1 MKLPADGG
9 RAVPNPPADVPGG
22 FVPAVPNPPPA
33 VPWKGIGRRLRE
45 LFQSRDFGDDFFDDL
60 EDAMIEADM
69 GVRTASDA
77 AEALRAEVRSRGIR
91 SRAALLFELKRL
103 LRSTIISR
111 EIPLVPG
118 TLNVLLV
125 LGVNGVGKTTTI
137 AKLAHHF
144 RTQRDVQDILLVA
157 GDTFRAAAI
166 EQLQV
171 LGRRL
176 GLPVVAQEPGADPG
190 AVIFDGISSA
200 AARGTRLLIADTAGR
215 LHNRDALVKELAKID
230 KIVKTRIAGDAY
242 QRVLV
247 LDATTGQNS
256 LAQAEVF
263 HAAVGVSSIVLTKCD
278 STAKGGMIVPICRD
292 LGIPFSYLG
301 LGEKQED
308 LALFDPDEYL
318 DSLFGAS

>member
-1 MKLPADGG
+1 MRSPAEGG
-9 RAVPNPPADVPGG
+9 RAT
-22 FVPAVPNPPPA
+22 
-33 VPWKGIGRRLRE
+33 PWKGIGRRLRE
-45 LFQSRDFGDDFFDDL
+45 LFLSRDFGDDFFSQL

-69 GVRTASDA
+69 GVRTASEA
-77 AEALRAEVRSRGIR
+77 SQALREAVGSRGIR
-91 SRAALLFELKRL
+91 SREALLAELKNRL
-103 LRSTIISR
+103 RATIIAR
-111 EIPLVPG
+111 EIALVPG

-144 RTQRDVQDILLVA
+144 QTRRNVRKILLVA

-171 LGRRL
+171 LGGRL

-200 AARGTRLLIADTAGR
+200 AARGSQLLIADTAGR

-230 KIVKTRIAGDAY
+230 RIVQTRVAGDAY
-242 QRVLV
+242 QKILV

-278 STAKGGMIVPICRD
+278 STAKGGMVVPICRD

-301 LGEKQED
+301 LGEKQAD
-308 LALFDPDEYL
+308 LEKFDPDEYL

>member
-1 MKLPADGG
+1 MKSPAEGG
-9 RAVPNPPADVPGG
+9 RAA
-22 FVPAVPNPPPA
+22 
-33 VPWKGIGRRLRE
+33 PWRGIGRRLRE
-45 LFQSRDFGDDFFDDL
+45 LFQSRDFGDGFFAEL

-69 GVRTASDA
+69 GVRTASELSEA
-77 AEALRAEVRSRGIR
+77 LREAVRSRGIGNREALRAE
-91 SRAALLFELKRL
+91 LKKRL
-103 LRSTIISR
+103 RATIISR
-111 EIPLVPG
+111 EIALVPDA
-118 TLNVLLV
+118 LNVLLV

-137 AKLAHHF
+137 AKLACHF
-144 RTQRDVQDILLVA
+144 QTRRGVEKILLVA

-171 LGRRL
+171 LGGRL

-200 AARGTRLLIADTAGR
+200 AARGSQLLIADTAGR

-230 KIVKTRIAGDAY
+230 KIVRTRVTGDAY
-242 QRVLV
+242 QRILV

-256 LAQAEVF
+256 YAQAEVF
-263 HAAVGVSSIVLTKCD
+263 HAAVRINSIVLSKCD
-278 STAKGGMIVPICRD
+278 STAKGGMVVPICRD

-308 LALFDPDEYL
+308 LEPFDPDDYL

>member
-1 MKLPADGG
+1 M
-9 RAVPNPPADVPGG
+9 
-22 FVPAVPNPPPA
+22 
-33 VPWKGIGRRLRE
+33 PWKGIGRRLRE
-45 LFQSRDFGDDFFDDL
+45 LFQSRDYGDSFFDEL

-69 GVRTASDA
+69 GVRTASEASD
-77 AEALRAEVRSRGIR
+77 ALREAVRGRGIR
-91 SRAALLFELKRL
+91 SRDALLAELKNR
-103 LRSTIISR
+103 LRSTIIAR
-111 EIPLVPG
+111 EI
-118 TLNVLLV
+118 TLLV

-137 AKLAHHF
+137 AKLAHYF
-144 RTQRDVQDILLVA
+144 QTRRDVQGILLVA

-171 LGRRL
+171 LGGRL

-200 AARGTRLLIADTAGR
+200 VARGSQLLIADTAGR

-230 KIVKTRIAGDAY
+230 KIIQTRVAGSAY
-242 QRVLV
+242 QKILV

-263 HAAVGVSSIVLTKCD
+263 HAAVGISSIVLSKCD
-278 STAKGGMIVPICRD
+278 STAKGGMVVPICRD

-301 LGEKQED
+301 LGEKQDD
-308 LALFDPDEYL
+308 LEPFNPDEYL
-318 DSLFGAS
+318 DSLFGTS